1 MLDAIAQGDLQKDV
15 LTAYHARQMASL
27 GDEHLNQRLA
37 KEWGRVAA
45 SSEELKGEME
55 KTIAL
60 YEAAPKWAFS
70 EQAGA
75 MHFKKLC
82 AACHQPVDEKE
93 NLGPKLA
100 GSGSKGVR
108 YLVENV
114 IDPNAVIGR
123 DFQARLVQTTDGQVH
138 SGLIQSETESA
149 VTLRTQTNTVTI
161 ARADIEEIKTSENS
175 FMPTGLLKDLG
186 ERERIE
192 LFKYLMSQ

>member
-1 MLDAIAQGDLQKDV
+1 LDAIATGQLKKDV
-15 LTAYHARQMASL
+15 LSAYHARQMASL
-27 GDEHLNQRLA
+27 GDKKLIARLT
-37 KEWGRVAA
+37 KEWGRVGA
-45 SSEELKGEME
+45 SSEELKGEMA
-55 KTIAL
+55 KTIDA

-70 EQAGA
+70 EGAGA
-75 MHFKKLC
+75 AHFKKLC

-100 GSGSKGVR
+100 GSGSKGVK

-138 SGLIQSETESA
+138 SGLIQSETDSA
-149 VTLRTQTNTVTI
+149 ITLRTATNTVTI
-161 ARADIEEIKTSENS
+161 SRDDIEEIKTSENS
-175 FMPTGLLKDLG
+175 FMPTGLLKDLN

-192 LFKYLMSQ
+192 LLKYLMSL